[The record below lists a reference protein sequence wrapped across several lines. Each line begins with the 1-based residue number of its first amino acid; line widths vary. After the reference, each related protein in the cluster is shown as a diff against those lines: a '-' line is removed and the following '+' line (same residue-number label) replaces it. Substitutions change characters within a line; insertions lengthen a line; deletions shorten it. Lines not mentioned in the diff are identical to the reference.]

1 MGATRDCKHGQLARS
16 CEICGLEADLES
28 QAEYIK
34 ELQARLAW
42 LQKTLTGRQRRHYAS
57 ALRQL
62 RNFRDGLREA
72 RALYAEK
79 SGKPDRFDDPSAW
92 WQNPRDKSVV
102 LWLIEWAEDV
112 QTELMGQLG
121 KERDALAA
129 EVERLRAT
137 TEELLMA
144 IKLALKEIGF
154 PNAGYPAPL
163 VNAGVILKAVLD
175 RAAERDDDDLEDR
188 VHVDL
193 PGARSVKATRV
204 GRRP

>member
-1 MGATRDCKHGQLARS
+1 MSDLTDA
-16 CEICGLEADLES
+16 ELEAMEQRYEAALKALYRADELIDPSCWGYDQIEAVQDL
-28 QAEYIK
+28 AAD
-34 ELQARLAW
+34 LP
-42 LQKTLTGRQRRHYAS
+42 
-57 ALRQL
+57 ALIAA
-62 RNFRDGLREA
+62 LREA
-72 RALYAEK
+72 RGERKQEIHLVFDGPPEHVAGRFVEAEN
-79 SGKPDRFDDPSAW
+79 SAGESISVGRW
-92 WQNPRDKSVV
+92 EQRGEYWHLIIPR
-102 LWLIEWAEDV
+102 
-112 QTELMGQLG
+112 
-121 KERDALAA
+121 AA